1 MNYKFKKIFTNI
13 RVIILLVFLVLA
25 VISIN
30 PRPFAEGVTIGNVIT
45 NSPASVAG
53 IQQPSP
59 TTRPV
64 SRERILEMNNIPITK
79 VEDYYNFA
87 DNLEINQSIQI
98 KTNKRLYR
106 LTTREEFEIVELNE
120 TELIEV
126 EDIVKVNKTINGTLT
141 EINETIRKVIRV
153 PKTEKVSKGVEDMGL
168 RVFEAPKTNIR
179 RGLDI
184 QGGTRVLLQP
194 EQILN
199 PFDLGTLMDNMQ
211 ERLNVY
217 GLTDLVIRDASD
229 LSGNQ
234 YILVEIAGANEGEI
248 RDLLAREGKFEAK
261 VGNKTVFRG
270 GQDITFVCRSADCAG
285 IDPNV
290 GCNQVSGGYAC
301 SYRFS
306 IALRQEAA
314 QRQADATRDLSVI
327 EGQGGSYLSEPLQL
341 FLDDRKV
348 HELNIA
354 ASLKGAAETNIQ
366 ISGSGVGANQ
376 QEAVLNAL
384 NDMKRLQTVLIT
396 GSLPVKLDLVK
407 IDAISPILGEKFV
420 KNALFTGLLAL
431 IAVVIVVFVRYR
443 KIQVALPM
451 FVISI
456 SELIILLGIAALIGW
471 NIDLA
476 AIAGIILAI
485 GIGVDHQ
492 IIITDETLKG
502 ETGMIYNWRERIK
515 NAFFIIMASYFTLFV
530 AMLPL
535 VFAGAGLLK
544 GFAITTIIGASI
556 GVFISRPVYA
566 KLIEILLRE

>member
-168 RVFEAPKTNIR
+168 RVFEVSKTNIR
-179 RGLDI
+179 KGLDI

-396 GSLPVKLDLVK
+396 GSLPVKLNIVK

-431 IAVVIVVFVRYR
+431 IAVVIVVFIRYR

-502 ETGMIYNWRERIK
+502 ERGMIYNWRERIK

>member
-168 RVFEAPKTNIR
+168 RVFEVSKTNIR
-179 RGLDI
+179 KGLDI

-199 PFDLGTLMDNMQ
+199 PFDL
-211 ERLNVY
+211 
-217 GLTDLVIRDASD
+217 
-229 LSGNQ
+229 
-234 YILVEIAGANEGEI
+234 
-248 RDLLAREGKFEAK
+248 
-261 VGNKTVFRG
+261 
-270 GQDITFVCRSADCAG
+270 
-285 IDPNV
+285 
-290 GCNQVSGGYAC
+290 
-301 SYRFS
+301 
-306 IALRQEAA
+306 
-314 QRQADATRDLSVI
+314 
-327 EGQGGSYLSEPLQL
+327 
-341 FLDDRKV
+341 
-348 HELNIA
+348 
-354 ASLKGAAETNIQ
+354 
-366 ISGSGVGANQ
+366 
-376 QEAVLNAL
+376 
-384 NDMKRLQTVLIT
+384 
-396 GSLPVKLDLVK
+396 
-407 IDAISPILGEKFV
+407 AI
-420 KNALFTGLLAL
+420 
-431 IAVVIVVFVRYR
+431 
-443 KIQVALPM
+443 
-451 FVISI
+451 
-456 SELIILLGIAALIGW
+456 
-471 NIDLA
+471 
-476 AIAGIILAI
+476 
-485 GIGVDHQ
+485 
-492 IIITDETLKG
+492 
-502 ETGMIYNWRERIK
+502 
-515 NAFFIIMASYFTLFV
+515 
-530 AMLPL
+530 
-535 VFAGAGLLK
+535 
-544 GFAITTIIGASI
+544 
-556 GVFISRPVYA
+556 
-566 KLIEILLRE
+566 